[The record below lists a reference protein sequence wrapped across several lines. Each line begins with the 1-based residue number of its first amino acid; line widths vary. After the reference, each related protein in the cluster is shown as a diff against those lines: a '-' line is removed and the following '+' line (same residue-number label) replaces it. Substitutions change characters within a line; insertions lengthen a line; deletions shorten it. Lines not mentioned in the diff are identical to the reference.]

1 MRIYVVILI
10 FIFSL
15 QSWTKADDIRDFEIE
30 GMSIGDSALDF
41 FEKSFILKNT
51 WDYPG
56 SNKYKR
62 VQNDNMSFFELYD
75 AVDFMYETKDEK
87 YIMQSLA
94 GIFLT
99 KNMKQCIKKQN
110 SIASDLE
117 NAFPN
122 AKKTDQDKIYNDSHW
137 QGSRNRQ
144 ITFWLDTGI
153 ASVHCNDY
161 SKEHGGQ
168 DHLAVN
174 LRTNKSNDFLV
185 NEAYK

>member
-1 MRIYVVILI
+1 MRKII
-10 FIFSL
+10 FFLVLIFSL
-15 QSWTKADDIRDFEIE
+15 QSWSKADDIKDFEIE

-41 FEKSFILKNT
+41 FEKSSILKNT

-62 VQNDNMSFFELYD
+62 AQNDNMSFFELYD
-75 AVDFMYETKDEK
+75 AVDFMYKFNDEK
-87 YIMQSLA
+87 YIIQSLA
-94 GIFLT
+94 GIFFT
-99 KNMKQCIKKQN
+99 KNMEQCIKKQN
-110 SIASDLE
+110 SIKSDLE
-117 NAFPN
+117 IAFPN
-122 AKKTDQDKIYNDSHW
+122 AKRTERDKTRNDSQW

-144 ITFWLDTGI
+144 ITFWLDTGT

-174 LRTNKSNDFLV
+174 LRTIESNNFLI

>member
-1 MRIYVVILI
+1 
-10 FIFSL
+10 
-15 QSWTKADDIRDFEIE
+15 
-30 GMSIGDSALDF
+30 
-41 FEKSFILKNT
+41 
-51 WDYPG
+51 
-56 SNKYKR
+56 
-62 VQNDNMSFFELYD
+62 
-75 AVDFMYETKDEK
+75 MY
-87 YIMQSLA
+87 
-94 GIFLT
+94 
-99 KNMKQCIKKQN
+99 IK
-110 SIASDLE
+110 SDLE
-117 NAFPN
+117 IAFPN
-122 AKKTDQDKIYNDSHW
+122 AKKTERDKTNNDSHW

>member
-1 MRIYVVILI
+1 MFFKFSTGFVKKTKSLNKKFTISNMNGIKHEPRNMDILL
-10 FIFSL
+10 SN
-15 QSWTKADDIRDFEIE
+15 DENE
-30 GMSIGDSALDF
+30 YAL
-41 FEKSFILKNT
+41 
-51 WDYPG
+51 
-56 SNKYKR
+56 R
-62 VQNDNMSFFELYD
+62 
-75 AVDFMYETKDEK
+75 
-87 YIMQSLA
+87 
-94 GIFLT
+94 
-99 KNMKQCIKKQN
+99 KKT
-110 SIASDLE
+110 
-117 NAFPN
+117 FPN
-122 AKKTDQDKIYNDSHW
+122 AKKTERDKTNNDSHW